1 MTHTITL
8 VSDVYVS
15 KTEALR
21 ALSELLGIPVNDKDP
36 SNAVLD
42 LDDGVVLSIEVP
54 KFGEDLPLTL
64 DLTGQDRKSVERVA
78 RGVITSVR
86 DSISWSLLNVT
97 NLLNTSRKE
106 IY

>member
-1 MTHTITL
+1 MTHAITL

-21 ALSELLGIPVNDKDP
+21 ALSELLGTPIKDTDP

-42 LDDGVVLSIEVP
+42 IEGGVVLSIEVP

-64 DLTGQDRKSVERVA
+64 DLTGSEEVEVSRVTDALTDSVAEALGWTLRIV
-78 RGVITSVR
+78 G
-86 DSISWSLLNVT
+86 DS
-97 NLLNTSRKE
+97 
-106 IY
+106 